1 MESILLIIGIIII
14 VLLVIVII
22 LLLRKKEDTA
32 KDNELIAK
40 QLTDGR
46 TEQLSQLSTMQTA
59 ILGTLIQNFEHITAT
74 VDNRVKSMQ
83 DSNESRLKEIQGI
96 VDEKLQK
103 TLNDR
108 LTQSFEAVSKQL
120 ESVGQGLGEMKTLA
134 ADARDLKNALT
145 NVKDRG
151 TYGEVRLEK
160 LLEDILS
167 PSQYVKNANIA
178 DRKIVEFAIKL
189 PGSGNNPVLL
199 PIDSK
204 FPIEDYNRL
213 LDSEDKKS
221 IDEARKALLSRIR
234 SFAKDIHDK
243 YIVPPATT
251 DFALMFL
258 PTEGLYAEVIRDAAF
273 FDDLRK
279 TFKVTPVGATT
290 LAAFLSSLQIGF
302 KTLAIEARSEE
313 IANTL
318 GRVKNEFEKFEALLS
333 KARDQIQTVD
343 KTLETM
349 VGTRTRAINRAL
361 KSVESIESKD
371 SEQLEL

>member
-1 MESILLIIGIIII
+1 METILLVICIIII
-14 VLLVIVII
+14 VLLGVVIV
-22 LLLRKKEDTA
+22 LLLRKKED
-32 KDNELIAK
+32 NVNIAK
-40 QLTDGR
+40 ELADGR

-59 ILGTLIQNFEHITAT
+59 IQGTLIQNFEHITGT
-74 VDNRVKSMQ
+74 IDT
-83 DSNESRLKEIQGI
+83 RLNTMQGI

-120 ESVGQGLGEMKTLA
+120 ESVGKGLGEMKSLA

-167 PSQYVKNANIA
+167 PSQYIKNANID
-178 DRKIVEFAIKL
+178 DRKVVEFAVKL
-189 PGSGNNPVLL
+189 PGNGDRPVLL

-213 LDSEDKKS
+213 LDAEDKKA

-243 YIVPPATT
+243 YIVPPVTT

-258 PTEGLYAEVIRDAAF
+258 PTEGLYAEVIRDSTF
-273 FDDLRK
+273 FEDLRK
-279 TFKVTPVGATT
+279 NYKVTPVGQTT

-302 KTLAIEARSEE
+302 RTLAIEARSEE

-318 GRVKNEFEKFEALLS
+318 GRVKNEFEKFETLLS
-333 KARDQIQTVD
+333 KARDQIHTVD
-343 KTLETM
+343 KTLETLA
-349 VGTRTRAINRAL
+349 GTRTNAINRAL
-361 KSVESIESKD
+361 KSVESIES
-371 SEQLEL
+371 EQLEV

>member
-1 MESILLIIGIIII
+1 METILIIIGIIII
-14 VLLVIVII
+14 VLLAIVIF
-22 LLLRKKEDTA
+22 LLLRKKED
-32 KDNELIAK
+32 NVNIAK
-40 QLTDGR
+40 ELSDGR
-46 TEQLSQLSTMQTA
+46 AEQLSQLSTMQTA
-59 ILGTLIQNFEHITAT
+59 IQGTLIQNFEHITGT
-74 VDNRVKSMQ
+74 IDT
-83 DSNESRLKEIQGI
+83 RLNTMQGI

-108 LTQSFEAVSKQL
+108 LTQSFAAVSKQL
-120 ESVGQGLGEMKTLA
+120 ESVGQGLGEMKSLA

-167 PSQYVKNANIA
+167 PSQYIKNANID
-178 DRKIVEFAIKL
+178 DRKVVEFAVKL
-189 PGSGNNPVLL
+189 PGNGDRPVLL

-213 LDSEDKKS
+213 LDAEDKKA

-243 YIVPPATT
+243 YIVPPVTT

-258 PTEGLYAEVIRDAAF
+258 PTEGLYAEVIRDAALF
-273 FDDLRK
+273 EELRDK
-279 TFKVTPVGATT
+279 YKVTAVGAAT
-290 LAAFLSSLQIGF
+290 LSAFLSSLQLGF
-302 KTLAIEARSEE
+302 KTIAIEKHSIEVWDTLRLVKTEFATFENLLTKARAKIQE
-313 IANTL
+313 ADNTL
-318 GRVKNEFEKFEALLS
+318 
-333 KARDQIQTVD
+333 D
-343 KTLETM
+343 TM

-361 KSVESIESKD
+361 KSVES
-371 SEQLEL
+371 EQLEV